1 MKKVI
6 LITLAF
12 ISIAAVQNTY
22 AQRYLNEVFTNV
34 TRTNNVKYGR
44 NISVLTGSPAA
55 QDLFMDVYEPTGD
68 TATKRPVI
76 IYLHTGSFLPKLING
91 SPTGSR
97 TDSTVVEMCTRF
109 AKRGYVACAVSYRL
123 GWNPQSSDQD
133 VRTGT
138 LLNAV
143 YRAIQDAKT
152 SVRFLRENFSV
163 GGNTYKVD
171 TSKVIVGG
179 QGSGGYVAFAYASLD
194 KVSELN
200 LQKFINSTTFQPY
213 VAQAL
218 AGNFSGT
225 DSTFLNSPS
234 QNHVGYSDKIS
245 MIFNAGG
252 AIGDSSWLEAGD
264 VPMVAFHVP
273 SDPFAPF
280 TYGAVIVP
288 VLNYFVVNVSGS
300 RDVVR
305 RANMLTNNDAI
316 NQVTYTDPY
325 TTAANA
331 VNGGV
336 GGLMPFYL
344 PGPQSGPWE
353 WYDSTATVN
362 YAIASGLPAANGT
375 QAYMGSLQTNP
386 NMSKAKALAY
396 IDTMQGYL
404 APRMAKVLNL
414 PGAPIGIKAI
424 ESSKNSV
431 SVYPNPAVADV
442 KITSNETIA
451 TVYVYDAIGNLVKE
465 IRNVNAT
472 QYSLE
477 RKGLETGIYLVK
489 TMSDKN
495 HQSIQKIVLQ

>member
-1 MKKVI
+1 MKKIVQI
-6 LITLAF
+6 SLVITLLAF
-12 ISIAAVQNTY
+12 FQNTY
-22 AQRYLNEVFTNV
+22 AQRYLNEVFSNV
-34 TRTNNVKYGR
+34 TVTNNVKYGR

-68 TATKRPVI
+68 TATMRPVV
-76 IYLHTGSFLPKLING
+76 IYLHTGSFLPTPLNG

-97 TDSTVVEMCTRF
+97 KDSAVVEMCSKF

-123 GWNPQSSDQD
+123 GWNPQSADQD

-143 YRAIQDAKT
+143 YRAIQDAKS
-152 SVRFLRENFSV
+152 SVRFMRENFSI
-163 GGNTYKVD
+163 GGNTFKID
-171 TSKVIVGG
+171 TSKFVVGG

-213 VAQAL
+213 VNQLL
-218 AGNFSGT
+218 AGNFAGT

-234 QNHVGYSDKIS
+234 QNHPTYSDKVS

-300 RDVVR
+300 RDVIR
-305 RANMLTNNDAI
+305 RANQLGNNDVI
-316 NQVTYTDPY
+316 NNVSYTDPY
-325 TTAANA
+325 SAAANA
-331 VNGGV
+331 VNGGYSN
-336 GGLMPFYL
+336 LMPFYL
-344 PGPQSGPWE
+344 AGPQSGPWE
-353 WYDSTATVN
+353 WWDTANVN
-362 YAIASGLPAANGT
+362 NNAG
-375 QAYMGSLQTNP
+375 LQTNP
-386 NMSKAKALAY
+386 NMSKAKGTAY
-396 IDTMQGYL
+396 IDTMQGFL
-404 APRMAKVLNL
+404 APRMAKVLGL

-424 ESSKNSV
+424 SATKNNV
-431 SVYPNPAVADV
+431 SVFPNPSVADV
-442 KITSNETIA
+442 RISSKEMIS
-451 TVYVYDAIGNLVKE
+451 TVYIYDALGNLVKE
-465 IRNVNAT
+465 FRNINAT
-472 QYSLE
+472 QFSLE
-477 RKGLETGIYLVK
+477 RKGLEAGIYLVK
-489 TMSDKN
+489 TLTDKN
-495 HQSIQKIVLQ
+495 QQSIQKIVLQ